1 MVLGEEAGS
10 KAIDVLRSHSGSQ
23 YLQIYQAADL
33 FLRYG
38 LIFIM
43 FHIGL
48 GTYVISQLRSLDS
61 DSLKVAVIGAF
72 TPMVLGFMVFLVL
85 ASGISHVGH
94 IFIAATL
101 GTTGFAVT
109 SGVFSLLH

>member
-23 YLQIYQAADL
+23 YLQISQAADL

-72 TPMVLGFMVFLVL
+72 TPWCWDSWLSWCLPPAYPMLGIFLSPQHWVQPVLL
-85 ASGISHVGH
+85 
-94 IFIAATL
+94 
-101 GTTGFAVT
+101 
-109 SGVFSLLH
+109 